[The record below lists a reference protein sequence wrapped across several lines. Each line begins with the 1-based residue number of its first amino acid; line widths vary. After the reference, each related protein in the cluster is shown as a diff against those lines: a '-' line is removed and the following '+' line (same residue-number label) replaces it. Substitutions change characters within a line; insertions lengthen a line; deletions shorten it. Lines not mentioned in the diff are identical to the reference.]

1 MLASLQEKLGIG
13 NEASFMAGSSLA
25 GGVARYGE
33 TCGALTGALMAL
45 GTVAGRKRIEDYDAY
60 QACMELA
67 YEVRAKFLE
76 RVGHTLCGEIH
87 KILLGRTY
95 RLYDEQDRERF
106 HEDGGHERTG
116 CPGVCGKAA
125 RIAAEIILSEGEKA
139 NTEE

>member
-1 MLASLQEKLGIG
+1 VLASLQENLHIG

-45 GTVAGRKRIEDYDAY
+45 GMVAGRKRIEDVDAY

-67 YEVRAKFLE
+67 YEVREKFLD
-76 RVGHTLCGEIH
+76 RVGHTLCAEIH

-95 RLYDEQDRERF
+95 HLYDDEDREKFR
-106 HEDGGHERTG
+106 EDGGHERTG

-125 RIAAEIILSEGEKA
+125 RIAAEIILREREKSV
-139 NTEE
+139 

>member
-1 MLASLQEKLGIG
+1 
-13 NEASFMAGSSLA
+13 MAGSSLA

-45 GTVAGRKRIEDYDAY
+45 GMVAGRKRIEDVDAY

-67 YEVRAKFLE
+67 YEVREKFLE
-76 RVGHTLCGEIH
+76 RVGHTLCAEIQ
-87 KILLGRTY
+87 KILLGRAY
-95 RLYDEQDRERF
+95 RLYDDEDRERF

-125 RIAAEIILSEGEKA
+125 RIAAEIIQRER
-139 NTEE
+139 EEIG

>member
-1 MLASLQEKLGIG
+1 LQENLHIG

-45 GTVAGRKRIEDYDAY
+45 GMVAGRKTIEDVDAY

-67 YEVRAKFLE
+67 YEVREKFLD
-76 RVGHTLCGEIH
+76 RVGHTLCAEIH

-95 RLYDEQDRERF
+95 HLYDDEDREKF

-125 RIAAEIILSEGEKA
+125 RIAAEIILREQEKSP
-139 NTEE
+139 